1 MNNPRFCD
9 LHACGVNIAKEVE
22 TGLPVE
28 KDIAAYRDEFLTPY
42 TVGARKGIF
51 VPRELVDKLAKT
63 IALFGNPDLTIG
75 AFVTNI
81 LISHLAVNRT
91 VINEL
96 TGRGSK
102 TVLV

>member
-9 LHACGVNIAKEVE
+9 LHACGEKVAREIE
-22 TGLPVE
+22 TGTPKDV
-28 KDIAAYRDEFLTPY
+28 DIANYKLAYLSPY
-42 TVGARKGIF
+42 TVGYRKGIF

-63 IALFGNPDLTIG
+63 VSLFGNPDLTIG
-75 AFVTNI
+75 AYVTNI
-81 LISHLAVNRT
+81 LIDHLASNRD

-96 TGRGSK
+96 TERGSK

>member
-42 TVGARKGIF
+42 TVGARK
-51 VPRELVDKLAKT
+51 T

-81 LISHLAVNRT
+81 LISHLAANRT

>member
-9 LHACGVNIAKEVE
+9 LNACGVKVAQEVE
-22 TGLPVE
+22 SGQPID
-28 KDIAAYRDEFLTPY
+28 KDIAAYRAKYLTPY

-63 IALFGNPDLTIG
+63 VSLFGNPDLTIG
-75 AFVTNI
+75 AFVINI
-81 LISHLAVNRT
+81 LITHLVANRD

-96 TGRGSK
+96 TERGAK